1 MGPEN
6 RLETWRLAQEERT
19 AEVKALIKAQR
30 VETGREGPVAGRDV
44 VRGRSEGLHAQEQ
57 VARP

>member
-19 AEVKALIKAQR
+19 AEVKAMIKTQR
-30 VETGREGPVAGRDV
+30 VETGREGPTAGRGV
-44 VRGRSEGLHAQEQ
+44 VRGRSEGLHAREQ
-57 VARP
+57 VSRP